1 MSVYT
6 HYNTQYHQCN
16 GCCSKTR
23 SEFDHLEGED
33 LLFEMEDEELGK
45 SDDSVCMK
53 CSAGSPDIPGG
64 ESSRGSIVQHGLER
78 PETPS
83 IATANRMRRDEFY
96 NTQYIKS
103 DHQQAEANL
112 KPENSWNFGLD
123 RAGQYSSVSSV
134 EEATELI
141 PTTSER

>member
-1 MSVYT
+1 MAVYT

-23 SEFDHLEGED
+23 SEFDDLEGDD

-45 SDDSVCMK
+45 SNDSVCMK

-64 ESSRGSIVQHGLER
+64 ESSRGSIVQHGLGR
-78 PETPS
+78 PETLS

-103 DHQQAEANL
+103 DHQDMYGMMVKLGEHRPPCTIQ
-112 KPENSWNFGLD
+112 G
-123 RAGQYSSVSSV
+123 YSVYTLVKRKQQQNES
-134 EEATELI
+134 I
-141 PTTSER
+141 KK